1 MSFLDANAFE
11 PLRPLT
17 ASWQLIRDEYDQ
29 IKNQAQ
35 QWPEAIHNGKWDVI
49 GLCFLGDNL
58 PTQAIAPITTKLC
71 TDIPGVWTFGFSIMQ
86 PGCLISPH
94 RGYTKDVLRIHLG
107 LHVNSESAI
116 RVGDEEASWN
126 EGELLMFDDT
136 QVHSAWNRGLSERV
150 ILLIDVYKSAIDSC
164 LK

>member
-1 MSFLDANAFE
+1 MSFLDPSSVE
-11 PLRPLT
+11 PLRLLAANWKP
-17 ASWQLIRDEYDQ
+17 IRDEYDQ
-29 IKNQAQ
+29 IKNKAM
-35 QWPEAIHNGKWDVI
+35 QWPEPIHNGKWDVI
-49 GLCFLGDNL
+49 GLRFMGDNL
-58 PTQAIAPITTKLC
+58 PSQALAPITTKLC
-71 TDIPGVWTFGFSIMQ
+71 NDIPGVWTFGFSIMQ

-150 ILLIDVYKSAIDSC
+150 ILLIDIYKSAIDSC